1 MSSGHYCDG
10 CARAY
15 YNCICNKEDKV
26 QVEETKQEINDYL
39 SSGGLF
45 NPEMAN
51 HKEIRGLLIDMRALL
66 DRIESRL
73 Q

>member
-15 YNCICNKEDKV
+15 YNCNCNVPEKV
-26 QVEETKQEINDYL
+26 VEAKQEINHYL

-45 NPEMAN
+45 NPELAN
-51 HKEIRGLLIDMRALL
+51 HNEVRDLLIELRTLL

-73 Q
+73 